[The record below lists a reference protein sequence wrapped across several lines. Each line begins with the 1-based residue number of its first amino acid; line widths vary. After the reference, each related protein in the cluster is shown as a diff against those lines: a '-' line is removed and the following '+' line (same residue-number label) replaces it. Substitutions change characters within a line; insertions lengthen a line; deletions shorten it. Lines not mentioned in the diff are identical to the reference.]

1 MMTFP
6 NHLFISYAHI
16 DNYHDPA
23 ASHGWIDLL
32 HERLEIRLAQL
43 LGRKLTIW
51 RDRKI
56 QGNDVFNQTIH
67 IELGKAAILLS
78 VVTPRYIASASC
90 QDELNTFIQLT
101 PQTGGLQLDDK
112 HRVFKVVKTQ
122 VPLEKQPPELQQSLG
137 YEFYQL
143 DQSSGRFREFD
154 HEISARGEK
163 DKRYWDKFEDLAQDI
178 KLLLERIEQPD
189 AAPPPAGGKT
199 IYLAE
204 TTSDLADH
212 RDKVQRELRQ
222 FGHTILPDQPLPT
235 SKPKLEQLVRGCL
248 LRSRLSVHLIGEH
261 YGFVPDQEPE
271 RSVIWLQQDLARE
284 RGVDAE
290 FSRLI
295 WLPPGL
301 DPKDERQRR
310 FIETL
315 QNAFHSTNGSDL
327 VQTKIEDLKTIIQEK
342 LNPTPKPTASK
353 KTDDGLRRV
362 YLVCDQRDLEVIGAL
377 YTYIHGEGFDVLL
390 PEFDENA
397 MQADKQNMLDCDA
410 VMIYYASIPQ
420 ISVTTRLRN
429 LTGFGRTRPLAGAG
443 VFVTGKETA
452 QKNLF
457 ETHEAIV
464 IKNFGAFDLGK
475 PPEKLKEFLR
485 LAKGGAK

>member
-1 MMTFP
+1 MSYT

-16 DNYHDPA
+16 DNYYD
-23 ASHGWIDLL
+23 STSSRGWIDLL

-43 LGRKLTIW
+43 LGRKPTIW

-67 IELGKAAILLS
+67 IELGKAVILLS
-78 VVTPRYIASASC
+78 VVTPRYIASPSC
-90 QDELNTFIQLT
+90 QDELNIFIQLAL
-101 PQTGGLQLDDK
+101 QTGGLRLDDK
-112 HRVFKVVKTQ
+112 HRIFKVVKTQ
-122 VPLEKQPPELQQSLG
+122 VPLEKQPPELRQLLG

-143 DQSSGRFREFD
+143 DQASGRFREFD
-154 HEISARGEK
+154 HESSARGEK

-189 AAPPPAGGKT
+189 APSPPTNGKT

-212 RDKVQRELRQ
+212 RDKVHRELRQ
-222 FGHTILPDQPLPT
+222 FGHVILPDQPLPT

-248 LRSRLSVHLIGEH
+248 QLSRLSVHLIGEH

-284 RGVDAE
+284 RGDNAE

-301 DPKDERQRR
+301 EPKDERQRR

-315 QNAFHSTNGSDL
+315 QNSFHSTNGSDL
-327 VQTKIEDLKTIIQEK
+327 VQTKIEDLKTIIQNK
-342 LNPTPKPTASK
+342 LNPPSTPAPIKGA
-353 KTDDGLRRV
+353 DDGLKRV
-362 YLVCDQRDLEVIGAL
+362 YLVCDPRDLGSIEPLYNYLYEEGCEVMLPAADETAL
-377 YTYIHGEGFDVLL
+377 QSH
-390 PEFDENA
+390 
-397 MQADKQNMLDCDA
+397 KQNMLDCDA
-410 VMIYYASIPQ
+410 ALFYYASAAEIW
-420 ISVTTRLRN
+420 LRTH
-429 LTGFGRTRPLAGAG
+429 LRQMTGFGRLRPLAAVG
-443 VFVTGKETA
+443 VFVTGEETP
-452 QKNLF
+452 QKKLF
-457 ETHEAIV
+457 MTREALV
-464 IKNFGAFDLGK
+464 IKNFGEFDPASLDDF
-475 PPEKLKEFLR
+475 LKQLNQ
-485 LAKGGAK
+485 AKGGAK

>member
-1 MMTFP
+1 MSFS

-16 DNYHDPA
+16 DNYHDST
-23 ASHGWIDLL
+23 ASQGWIDLL

-43 LGRKLTIW
+43 LGAKPTIW

-78 VVTPRYIASASC
+78 VITPRYLASASC
-90 QDELNTFIQLT
+90 QDELTTFIQLA

-112 HRVFKVVKTQ
+112 HRVFKVVKTH
-122 VPLEKQPPELQQSLG
+122 VPLKKQPPELQQLLG

-143 DQSSGRFREFD
+143 DEASGRFREFD
-154 HEISARGEK
+154 HESSARGEK
-163 DKRYWDKFEDLAQDI
+163 DKRYRDKFEDLAQDI

-189 AAPPPAGGKT
+189 APSPPASGKT

-204 TTSDLADH
+204 TTSDLADQ

-222 FGHTILPDQPLPT
+222 FGHFILPDQPLPT

-248 LRSRLSVHLIGEH
+248 QRSRLSVHLIGEH

-284 RGVDAE
+284 RGDNAE

-301 DPKDERQRR
+301 EPKDERQRR

-315 QNAFHSTNGSDL
+315 QNTFHSTNGSDL
-327 VQTKIEDLKTIIQEK
+327 VQTKIEDLKTIIQAK
-342 LNPTPKPTASK
+342 LNPASRPALTK
-353 KTDDGLRRV
+353 DPDDGLKRV
-362 YLVCDQRDLEVIGAL
+362 YLVCDRCDFEKIESL
-377 YTYIHGEGFDVLL
+377 YDYLNEEGCKVLL
-390 PEFDENA
+390 PEFDENT
-397 MQADKQNMLDCDA
+397 MQADKQHMIDCDA
-410 VMIYYASIPQ
+410 VLFYFDSSPEMWLQ
-420 ISVTTRLRN
+420 TRLRS
-429 LTGFGRTRPLAGAG
+429 LTGFGRGRPFAAVG
-443 VFVTGKETA
+443 VFMTGEETF
-452 QKNLF
+452 KKKIF
-457 ETHEAIV
+457 KTPEAMV
-464 IKNFGAFDLGK
+464 MKNFGDFD
-475 PPEKLKEFLR
+475 PSVMKEFMIKLSQ
-485 LAKGGAK
+485 AKGGAQ